1 MMESQLQILK
11 TINNALKK
19 SITNLEKQC
28 SRNKQY
34 SRCKKVCKLIGRVTG
49 VNVKKDC

>member
-1 MMESQLQILK
+1 MESQLQILK

-19 SITNLEKQC
+19 RITNLEKQC

-34 SRCKKVCKLIGRVTG
+34 SRCKKVRKLIGRVTG